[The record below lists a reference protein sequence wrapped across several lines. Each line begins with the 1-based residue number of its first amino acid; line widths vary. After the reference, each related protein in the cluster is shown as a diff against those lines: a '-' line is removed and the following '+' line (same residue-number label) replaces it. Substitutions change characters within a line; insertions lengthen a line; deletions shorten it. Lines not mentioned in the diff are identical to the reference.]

1 LTATRDT
8 DSIETWGDIFQPALE
23 GIKSAIEQV
32 GDDIKALFV
41 KEGSITTADFM
52 RLSKDVI
59 KLGIQTIRGL
69 VSSLLRLVMMLLQKI
84 GEYGN
89 APIKIPIFS
98 ALYKL
103 IAEHE
108 LTVFD
113 AVSLILAIPTTIF
126 MKLITGNKPPTLPGL
141 NGNMLGQ
148 IVIGPSAD
156 GQAASPQMILDF
168 NLLTGGI
175 VVSGVMVS
183 TIKNLLKFAYSAIT
197 GEVEDAVTV
206 FKGPGGFLEV
216 LSIIID
222 MIGTL
227 HAMPTNPDLPGLKYR
242 QWVAR
247 ICLIR
252 GATHLLHLFAGGG
265 EDAEKAL
272 LVFDFISALVN
283 FGLQQATSIAEA
295 NAGKTWQDYD
305 DETTIVGSISSGL
318 NAVAAT
324 GYFAAFMVK
333 SEQPEV
339 AAVGLVILEAGT
351 IGVAVTQGLSYKRA
365 YDRKKAA
372 LLLPSST

>member
-1 LTATRDT
+1 
-8 DSIETWGDIFQPALE
+8 
-23 GIKSAIEQV
+23 
-32 GDDIKALFV
+32 LFS
-41 KEGSITTADFM
+41 KQGSITAGDFM

-69 VSSLLRLVMMLLQKI
+69 VSSLLRLVIMLLKKI

-89 APIKIPIFS
+89 RAIEIPIFS

-103 IAEHE
+103 IAQHD
-108 LTVFD
+108 LTLFD
-113 AVSLILAIPTTIF
+113 AISLILAIPTTIF
-126 MKLITGNKPPTLPGL
+126 MKIITGNKPPTLPGL
-141 NGNMLGQ
+141 NGKMLGQ
-148 IVIGPSAD
+148 IILGPSTD

-168 NLLTGGI
+168 NLLTGGV

-183 TIKNLLKFAYSAIT
+183 TIVNLLKFGYAAIT
-197 GEVEDAVTV
+197 GGVEDAVDV
-206 FKGPGGFLEV
+206 FKGPGGFLEA

-227 HAMPTNPDLPGLKYR
+227 HAMPSNPDLPGLEYR
-242 QWVAR
+242 KWVAR

-265 EDAEKAL
+265 VAAEKAL
-272 LVFDFISALVN
+272 LVFDLVSALVN
-283 FGLQQATSIAEA
+283 FGLQQATSAAEA
-295 NAGKTWQDYD
+295 QAGSTWQDYD
-305 DETTIVGSISSGL
+305 NETTIVGSVSSGL

-324 GYFAAFMVK
+324 GYFAAFMAKAEV
-333 SEQPEV
+333 PEV

-351 IGVAVTQGLSYKRA
+351 IGLVVTQGLSYKRA